1 MKKLLVIIISLILL
15 YAIWRNKLHK
25 INKVLLKKNT
35 QILPNPANDLI
46 LSNSDLFDYN
56 EGSLTPFNNPN
67 NGAVT
72 LPVLAIQP
80 NGQYPLNTTKKGYD
94 KNEANLYEE
103 KYWELKP
110 EFSDIYNYEDQ
121 GGLDI
126 THALNKNPAITVVFE
141 KAPASNDKFL
151 PDEINEVKL
160 ESAGNSAVLEYEPDS
175 ALTFMK
181 PQEILKKELNNFK
194 IPNKI
199 KDNGNVYNLLGSA
212 NNDHYDQK
220 YVIYESPEITDP
232 TNLKNIAPTLNENMK
247 WMKTKIMSYV
257 LVTFHDNKINIV
269 HRIAPRNKIEI
280 GDVVYLSMGTF
291 ELGPLDIRKI

>member
-1 MKKLLVIIISLILL
+1 MEKLLVIIICLILL
-15 YAIWRNKLHK
+15 YAIWRNKLYK
-25 INKVLLKKNT
+25 TDKVLLKKNT
-35 QILPNPANDLI
+35 PQKLPNPSNNLI
-46 LSNSDLFDYN
+46 LSNN
-56 EGSLTPFNNPN
+56 ISLTPFNNPN

-72 LPVLAIQP
+72 IPVLAIQP
-80 NGQYPLNTTKKGYD
+80 NGQYPLDTTKKGYD
-94 KNEANLYEE
+94 KNEADLYEE

-126 THALNKNPAITVVFE
+126 THAIDKNPSITVVFE
-141 KAPASNDKFL
+141 KAPVSKDKFL
-151 PDEINEVKL
+151 PTQINEVKL
-160 ESAGNSAVLEYEPDS
+160 ESAGNSAVLDYEPDS

-181 PQEILKKELNNFK
+181 PQEILKKDLNNFK

-199 KDNGNVYNLLGSA
+199 NDNENIYNLLGSA

-232 TNLKNIAPTLNENMK
+232 TNLKNIAPTFNENLK
-247 WMKTKIMSYV
+247 WLKPKIMSYI